1 MCEFDFSKTMKAL
14 SLYDIGDLRVVDLP
28 IPKPQSDE
36 VLVKIKNCGICGSD
50 IGRVFEHGTYFFP
63 TVPGHEFAGQVVYDT
78 DGVWT
83 NKRVAIFPLLPCF
96 NCDMCKLGNYAEC
109 SNYDYYG
116 SRRDGAFS
124 QYIAVKKF
132 NLVELPDSVSF
143 EQAAMCEPTAVAIHA
158 FSKLDVKNKNSI
170 LISGAGPIG
179 LILGQLAKNTG
190 INKVCYVEIDQNK
203 INFLRQ
209 NGFELYDANCD
220 YKFDCAIEGT
230 GSSSA
235 LATLLG
241 AVKPFSEIVLMGNPA
256 KDMNLTQKQYWHI
269 LRGELKLLGTWN
281 SLYNDRVNDWKN
293 AIEYIASGKVNLS
306 NLITHRVELDK
317 TFDALKMMR
326 DRKEF
331 FCKVMIENER

>member
-36 VLVKIKNCGICGSD
+36 VLVEIKNCGICGSD

-132 NLVELPDSVSF
+132 NLVELPDTVSF
-143 EQAAMCEPTAVAIHA
+143 EQAAMCEPTAVALHA

-179 LILGQLAKNTG
+179 LILGQLALNAGLQK
-190 INKVCYVEIDQNK
+190 ICFVEIDQKK
-203 INFLRQ
+203 IEFLKA
-209 NGFELYDANCD
+209 NGFELFDSEKGE
-220 YKFDCAIEGT
+220 KFDYAIEGT
-230 GSSSA
+230 GASGA
-235 LATLLG
+235 LATLLNN
-241 AVKPFSEIVLMGNPA
+241 VKPFSKIVLMGNPA
-256 KDMNLTQKQYWHI
+256 KEMTLTQQQYWKI
-269 LRGELKLLGTWN
+269 LRGELTLYGTWN
-281 SLYNDRVNDWKN
+281 SLYNERTNDWKK
-293 AIEYIASGKVNLS
+293 AIEYISQGKIDLS
-306 NLITHRVELDK
+306 KLITHKVGLDDA
-317 TFDALKMMR
+317 FSALKMMH
-326 DRKEF
+326 DKKEF
-331 FCKVMIENER
+331 F